1 MEEKIALTTM
11 GTQQAKLVD
20 QSEEYSRGEVTMVT
34 DWKWSWDVFQHQGQ
48 QKDCAVKNADENT

>member
-34 DWKWSWDVFQHQGQ
+34 D
-48 QKDCAVKNADENT
+48 